1 MPTIAAQIYR
11 SLAEQIIAGTL
22 APGQKLEEK
31 VLAERFGVSRTPIR
45 EALRELGA
53 RGLIELVPRRGGV
66 VARIG
71 LDEVADMLEAECE
84 IEALCARLAAQ
95 RMSAVEKKQL
105 ERVHQ
110 ESDEHVGRGDV
121 LAYLAVNKQFHD
133 LVCAG
138 THSRTIARMVR
149 GLRDRLAPFRQ
160 AQSGV
165 ERRLEV
171 SHEEHAAV
179 VRAILDSDAD
189 AAYGAMRDHNA
200 RLGAHVLERL
210 RAARADRTGA
220 SAAQPAPAPAFQ
232 ST

>member
-11 SLAEQIIAGTL
+11 TLAEQIITGAL

-71 LDEVADMLEAECE
+71 IDELADMLEAECE
-84 IEALCARLAAQ
+84 LEALCARLAAQ
-95 RMSAVEKKQL
+95 RMSLVEKKQL

-110 ESDEHVGRGDV
+110 ESEEYVGRGDDTG
-121 LAYLAVNKQFHD
+121 YLALNQQFHD
-133 LVCAG
+133 LICAG

-149 GLRDRLAPFRQ
+149 ALRDRLAPFRQ

-165 ERRLEV
+165 ERRLAV
-171 SHEEHAAV
+171 SHEEHTAI

-189 AAYGAMRDHNA
+189 AAYEAMRNHNA
-200 RLGAHVLERL
+200 RLSTHVLERMRGARPE
-210 RAARADRTGA
+210 RAA
-220 SAAQPAPAPAFQ
+220 AARLPRPYVGPG
-232 ST
+232 

>member
-11 SLAEQIIAGTL
+11 TIADQIISGALT
-22 APGQKLEEK
+22 PGQKLEEK
-31 VLAERFGVSRTPIR
+31 VLAERFRVSRTPIR

-53 RGLIELVPRRGGV
+53 RGLVELVPRRGGV
-66 VARIG
+66 VARIE
-71 LDEVADMLEAECE
+71 LDELADMLEAECE

-95 RMSAVEKKQL
+95 RMSNVEKKQL

-110 ESDEHVGRGDV
+110 QSEEHVARADDSG
-121 LAYLAVNKQFHD
+121 YLALNKQFHD

-160 AQSGV
+160 AQAGV

-171 SHEEHAAV
+171 SHDEHAAI
-179 VRAILDSDAD
+179 VRAILDSDTD
-189 AAYGAMRDHNA
+189 AAYDAMRNHNA
-200 RLGAHVLERL
+200 RLGSRVLERMRDARSD
-210 RAARADRTGA
+210 RAEEGF
-220 SAAQPAPAPAFQ
+220 AQPLPAA
-232 ST
+232 SG